1 MATYE
6 YVVIVRENTTNWS
19 AIQYLPATSRPEQ
32 TWTSDYYIWW
42 PDATEPEARLNM
54 DGTEWSK
61 IAAELGRQGWRLVT
75 AEIPRSSVGS
85 GVNGWTG
92 AVSFP
97 VSERWYFERELP

>member
-1 MATYE
+1 
-6 YVVIVRENTTNWS
+6 
-19 AIQYLPATSRPEQ
+19 
-32 TWTSDYYIWW
+32 
-42 PDATEPEARLNM
+42 M